1 VLHFNSLLQL
11 VYKLLYNLCIYFY
24 SQFATA
30 MLDFLR
36 KIFYPHVTPMNMIYV
51 DRSAILDNYTLLKK
65 LQPQAELFPVL
76 KSNAYGH
83 GIKHIAKILNKTDAP
98 YLVVDSYP
106 EYMLVKKYSKKNIL
120 LLGETLPEN
129 YRHFDYKKVTF
140 CVYNIK
146 SLEALGRSGK
156 PVKIHLFVNTGMY
169 REGANLHSLPEYIAL
184 LQKYPHIILEWVLSH
199 FHSADIQGMS
209 AIDDQVTE
217 FKKNYYTLL
226 DAGFTPRYRYIANSA
241 GILKMQDDFFNAARP
256 GIALYGYNPL
266 LPTDEFYD
274 NGRKLKPALSIR
286 SRVVAFQEVAK
297 GQWVSYE
304 YKRLAPQ
311 ATTVGVVP
319 FGYTEWLTRAASN
332 YLSFARKGKK
342 IQQIGRVTM
351 NLSCI
356 DCENYSVQLWD
367 EVEIISASPS
377 AHNSV
382 YALAQKSGTN
392 PYEVLVKFDS
402 KIRRVVV

>member
-1 VLHFNSLLQL
+1 
-11 VYKLLYNLCIYFY
+11 
-24 SQFATA
+24 
-30 MLDFLR
+30 
-36 KIFYPHVTPMNMIYV
+36 MNMIYV

-184 LQKYPHIILEWVLSH
+184 LQKYPHIILE
-199 FHSADIQGMS
+199 
-209 AIDDQVTE
+209 
-217 FKKNYYTLL
+217 
-226 DAGFTPRYRYIANSA
+226 
-241 GILKMQDDFFNAARP
+241 
-256 GIALYGYNPL
+256 
-266 LPTDEFYD
+266 
-274 NGRKLKPALSIR
+274 
-286 SRVVAFQEVAK
+286 
-297 GQWVSYE
+297 
-304 YKRLAPQ
+304 
-311 ATTVGVVP
+311 
-319 FGYTEWLTRAASN
+319 
-332 YLSFARKGKK
+332 
-342 IQQIGRVTM
+342 
-351 NLSCI
+351 
-356 DCENYSVQLWD
+356 
-367 EVEIISASPS
+367 
-377 AHNSV
+377 
-382 YALAQKSGTN
+382 
-392 PYEVLVKFDS
+392 
-402 KIRRVVV
+402 